1 MPIYEYECNKCKNVF
16 ETIMS
21 TSDSKNGEKTNAR
34 CTQCGSTDIRKCIS
48 ALGGIK
54 ANTDSIATDKC
65 QSRGG
70 FS

>member
-1 MPIYEYECNKCKNVF
+1 MPIYEYQCNKCKNVF
-16 ETIMS
+16 EAIVS
-21 TSDSKNGEKTNAR
+21 TSDTKNAENTNVG
-34 CTQCGSTDIRKCIS
+34 CIQCGSTDIRKCIS

-54 ANTDSIATDKC
+54 ANKSSISTDKC